1 VDETIAAFDVT
12 SPRYRK
18 TVGRFS
24 LYFLPSIFSGALS
37 FLMLPLVTR
46 VAGPREY
53 GIFALVS
60 AYTAFGSAL
69 ATMGGNYIISHRFLG
84 ASEEEQRQVVSTVS
98 LLALATVST
107 YGILLFSL
115 WRLLPGTEHT
125 PTIGVVLAVLAMIIA
140 QPWVGALDIVTI
152 KGEAGTFAA
161 VAIGQAVVTSVVLL
175 FGLYTLHL
183 GITAFFLSQL
193 AGSVVALSGAFV
205 TLRGLFEWRLDP
217 RVLREL
223 RSLGFISAVGNV
235 AESIQTGVERTTVSL
250 HSGVAQLGIYS
261 NSQSYRTFAA
271 MPVGAISK
279 SVWPVTLRE
288 AGDPDSHFARTKEA
302 WDIAYIGLTGAGIF
316 LATVGDL
323 VIAGLTHGKF
333 TEAYRFATF
342 WMMFLL
348 MQNSG
353 KPQTAI
359 LFRLGGGRIYARLVV
374 ISTFVGMVA
383 LVAFVPR
390 FGLWGAVAAATVQQ
404 LFLRASIQIGA
415 RPLRRT
421 PFQDGWALF
430 GILYIATVY
439 VARLYLGGSPQAN
452 AVILAASTLA
462 LLFLARKSLLG
473 PVQRVLFSADPVGG

>member
-1 VDETIAAFDVT
+1 MAM
-12 SPRYRK
+12 R
-18 TVGRFS
+18 RFS
-24 LYFLPSIFSGALS
+24 LYFLPSVFSGALS
-37 FLMLPLVTR
+37 FVMLPLVTR

-84 ASEEEQRQVVSTVS
+84 ASEEEQRQVASTVS
-98 LLALATVST
+98 LLAITTVSI
-107 YGILLFSL
+107 YGILLLSL
-115 WRLLPGTEHT
+115 WRVLPGTQYT
-125 PTIGVVLAVLAMIIA
+125 PIIGVGLAVLAMIIA

-152 KGEAGTFAA
+152 RGEAGTFAA
-161 VAIGQAVVTSVVLL
+161 VAIAQALVTSVVLL
-175 FGLYTLHL
+175 FGLYKLHL
-183 GITAFFLSQL
+183 GVTAFFLSQL
-193 AGSVVALSGAFV
+193 AGAVVAFAGALV
-205 TLRGLFEWRLDP
+205 ALRGLFHWRLDR

-235 AESIQTGVERTTVSL
+235 AESTQTGVERTMVSL

-261 NSQSYRTFAA
+261 NSQSYRTFASL
-271 MPVGAISK
+271 PVGAIAK

-288 AGDPDSHFARTKEA
+288 AADPNSRFSRTKEA

-316 LATVGDL
+316 LATMGDL
-323 VIAGLTHGKF
+323 VIGVLTHGKF

-359 LFRLGGGRIYARLVV
+359 LFRLGGGRRYARLVV
-374 ISTFVGMVA
+374 MSTFVGMAA
-383 LVAFVPR
+383 LVVLVPP

-415 RPLRRT
+415 RSFRRT
-421 PFQDGWALF
+421 PFQDGWAVF
-430 GILYIATVY
+430 GILYIATVSL
-439 VARLYLGGSPQAN
+439 ARSYLGGSPQAN
-452 AVILAASTLA
+452 AVILAASTA
-462 LLFLARKSLLG
+462 VLLFLARRSLLG
-473 PVQRVLFSADPVGG
+473 PVQRILFSADPVGG